1 MLRLPQEA
9 SMGTVLLVGA
19 IGVAVWWIAKAGYE
33 MGRLSTHERPL
44 TEAERRRRPGTWA
57 D

>member
-1 MLRLPQEA
+1 
-9 SMGTVLLVGA
+9 MGTVLWVGA